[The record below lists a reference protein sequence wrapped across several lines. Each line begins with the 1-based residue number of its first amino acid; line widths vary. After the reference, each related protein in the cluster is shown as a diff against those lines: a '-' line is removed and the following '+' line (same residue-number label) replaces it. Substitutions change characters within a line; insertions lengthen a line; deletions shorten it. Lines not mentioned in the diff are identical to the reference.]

1 LNTGQAA
8 PGYEPRGA
16 AAGRP
21 GAADPDAASEMEA
34 ACAAEAGSEAG
45 VHYAAEAA
53 RTTGVLCAAE
63 AADMAEA
70 ARTAEVPSAAEA
82 AGRAGTAATAGAH
95 PTTCR
100 AREVLQRVGDKW
112 SVLVIDL
119 LGQGTMRFTELHRAI
134 DGITARMLTVTLR
147 GLERDGI
154 VTRTIHPVIPPRVEY
169 ALTPMGRTLLDTIG
183 QLVSWTDS
191 HLPEI
196 EAARAAYDAR
206 HPAD

>member
-1 LNTGQAA
+1 MDSGQVG
-8 PGYEPRGA
+8 PVWEPSGS
-16 AAGRP
+16 
-21 GAADPDAASEMEA
+21 ADEPSQP
-34 ACAAEAGSEAG
+34 
-45 VHYAAEAA
+45 
-53 RTTGVLCAAE
+53 TGVPCE
-63 AADMAEA
+63 PTRE
-70 ARTAEVPSAAEA
+70 PSS
-82 AGRAGTAATAGAH
+82 
-95 PTTCR
+95 CR

-119 LGQGTMRFTELHRAI
+119 LGQGTRRFTELHRAI
-134 DGITARMLTVTLR
+134 DGITGRMLTVTLR

-183 QLVSWTDS
+183 QLVAWTDS

-206 HPAD
+206 HAPE